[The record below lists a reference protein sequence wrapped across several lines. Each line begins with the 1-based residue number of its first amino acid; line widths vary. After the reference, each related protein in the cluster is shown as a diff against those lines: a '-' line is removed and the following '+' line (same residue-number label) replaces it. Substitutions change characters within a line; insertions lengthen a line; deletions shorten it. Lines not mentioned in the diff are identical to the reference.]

1 MVGMELQ
8 QRSWNTSSTGVVAG
22 ISEGL
27 TGNMASCSNAVFETA
42 LFDLQLVCVCVC
54 LKLEDSMAKLWSFYP
69 IWG

>member
-27 TGNMASCSNAVFETA
+27 TGNMASCNAVFETA
-42 LFDLQLVCVCVC
+42 LTFN
-54 LKLEDSMAKLWSFYP
+54 
-69 IWG
+69 